1 MVSISSTQYLEKM
14 VENYGFG
21 YSLFSQISLEQM
33 EKLQE
38 INPDLKIY
46 LENLFSG
53 KINDPEAIQILEEK
67 FIDYLWI
74 HKPTIYEMNI
84 EYSKIETL
92 IEATASH
99 RLCCERSA
107 QRADRQSGNETARS
121 ETDELLKFVRKKAGS
136 LLDKMRKGDVL
147 HVKSKLST
155 DSERGARSELSF
167 SKLSRPQA
175 ECFIIYSGPNL
186 NFSLQ
191 NVYLRYQKDKDT
203 TPTEIIT
210 PIRYMDIL
218 GSTPVNYWE
227 SVKIPGLSFEFNL
240 SLVQDKISWKKV
252 EIKTQNYLVGE
263 FKYKKRNS
271 YLMIPLDERTIR
283 HLTSA
288 QKLSVILQLSNRT
301 IFQERIDD

>member
-67 FIDYLWI
+67 FINYLWI

-92 IEATASH
+92 
-99 RLCCERSA
+99 
-107 QRADRQSGNETARS
+107 N

-147 HVKSKLST
+147 HIKSKLNT
-155 DSERGARSELSF
+155 ASE
-167 SKLSRPQA
+167 RPQA

-191 NVYLRYQKDKDT
+191 NVYLRYQKDKET

-240 SLVQDKISWKKV
+240 SLVEDKISWKKV

-271 YLMIPLDERTIR
+271 YLMIPLDERM
-283 HLTSA
+283 LTSA

-301 IFQERIDD
+301 IFQTNDPKNIIESHPSIFFADVSIFYNEKDERSDDKISDDERSDD